1 MGLFDFFKKKEQT
14 NEAKV
19 NQVLLA
25 MLMFNNGE
33 TFDLDK
39 VVNNL
44 KNNWNIDVTDIHSD
58 QSALTFLIDGETV
71 GLLTIPAQI
80 PWEEI
85 QGAAKYSYNWQTA
98 EQDLEN
104 HNSHVLV
111 TIMSSKKSNLD
122 RHIILTKVLSSVL
135 ATSNC
140 IGVYQGS
147 QTLLIPKDQYL
158 ESSETIKSNQ
168 IPINLWVYIGLNK
181 GEKGNNSYTY
191 GLKAFDKLD
200 IEFINANFDFEELYT
215 FICNICAYIIISD
228 VTLKSGQ
235 TMGYT
240 VDQKIRITKTKGQFV
255 EGEVFKL
262 EL

>member
-14 NEAKV
+14 NDAKV

-39 VVNNL
+39 VVNYL
-44 KNNWNIDVTDIHSD
+44 KISWNTDVTEINSD
-58 QSALTFLIDGETV
+58 QSAVTFLVDGETV
-71 GLLTIPAQI
+71 GLITIPAQI

-85 QGAAKYSYNWQTA
+85 QGAAQYSYNWQKA
-98 EQDLEN
+98 EHDLEN

-122 RHIILTKVLSSVL
+122 RFRILTKVLSSIL

-140 IGVYQGS
+140 IGVYKGL

-158 ESSETIKSNQ
+158 ESAETLKSNQ
-168 IPINLWVYIGLNK
+168 IPIDLWVYIGLRK
-181 GEKGNNSYTY
+181 GENGNNAYTY
-191 GLKAFDKLD
+191 GLSAFDKLEM
-200 IEFINANFDFEELYT
+200 EFIDANFDLEELYS
-215 FICNICAYIIISD
+215 FMSNICAYVISSN
-228 VTLKSGQ
+228 VTFKSGQ

-240 VDQKIRITKTKGQFV
+240 VDQKIRITKAKGQFV
-255 EGEVFKL
+255 EGEIFKL